1 MRVAVCLLLVLTLF
15 SCGSDTDVL
24 KPIVGDGHF
33 RGNSIGDK
41 YKKVSNQVA
50 ADNPVSRSESAI
62 GCELNVD
69 GVELTVQYEFDG
81 DALYSIQADMFFEDS
96 TQLSKFQGLL
106 IERYNSAY
114 GEMSEDGGFLVWQEN
129 NRIEFTLAD
138 ESIEFG
144 QPMLSLTIYNF
155 DY

>member
-1 MRVAVCLLLVLTLF
+1 MRIAVCILFVLTLF
-15 SCGSDTDVL
+15 SCGSETEVL
-24 KPIVGDGHF
+24 KPIMGEGHF

-41 YKKVSNQVA
+41 YKKVSNQVKK
-50 ADNPVSRSESAI
+50 DNPVSISESAI
-62 GCELNVD
+62 GCELKVD
-69 GVELTVQYEFDG
+69 GAEITVEYEFHG
-81 DALYSIQADMFFEDS
+81 DVLYSLQADLFFEDS
-96 TQLSKFQGLL
+96 TQMAEFQGKL
-106 IERYNSAY
+106 IERYNAAY
-114 GEMSEDGGFLVWQEN
+114 GDMSEDGGFLVWQEN